1 MKTNS
6 KRIKNLKTFINKPI
20 YTIDEG
26 LVLIKKLSSALFLE
40 SVEIHISLNINSKNI
55 NQQVKGNLLLPN
67 IVEKNKKIAIFT
79 DENNEDLIKLGA
91 SMVGY
96 EDLLS
101 EIRLG
106 NINFDILLTNQKNM
120 SKLSNVGRIL
130 GTKGLMPS
138 LKNGTITDNFAT
150 TINEFNNGKINYKS
164 DKFGVIHLIF
174 GKSNFSLDKLKEN
187 LITVIENINK
197 NKPLGIKGK
206 YLKTIYICTT
216 MSPSIKL
223 FNY

>member
-96 EDLLS
+96 EDL
-101 EIRLG
+101 
-106 NINFDILLTNQKNM
+106 
-120 SKLSNVGRIL
+120 
-130 GTKGLMPS
+130 
-138 LKNGTITDNFAT
+138 
-150 TINEFNNGKINYKS
+150 
-164 DKFGVIHLIF
+164 
-174 GKSNFSLDKLKEN
+174 
-187 LITVIENINK
+187 
-197 NKPLGIKGK
+197 
-206 YLKTIYICTT
+206 
-216 MSPSIKL
+216 
-223 FNY
+223 